1 MLDFFKFIRDCVFL
15 MLDYLVGSV
24 DKTPFEQQ
32 MAVISLGAVA
42 VFVFCFLLML
52 LKISPDQWSYRKTV
66 FLSLLSGIPF
76 TIIYFLVFYLCL

>member
-1 MLDFFKFIRDCVFL
+1 MF
-15 MLDYLVGSV
+15 DYLVGNV

-32 MAVISLGAVA
+32 VAVISLGAVA

-66 FLSLLSGIPF
+66 FVSLLSGIPL

>member
-1 MLDFFKFIRDCVFL
+1 MLDFFKFMKDSIFL
-15 MLDYLVGSV
+15 MFDYLVGNV
-24 DKTPFEQQ
+24 DKTPFEQR

-66 FLSLLSGIPF
+66 FVSLLSGIPL